1 VSVRSFLDRARSI
14 DFASYYESAIQAIR
28 RTLYFGLDA
37 RVDLYHLLAGI
48 SRAGMALPP
57 ALAQIAAEHLR
68 QGNWLGRAL
77 YAIQR
82 PLKSGKSYEQAFK
95 PWIPFDELTI
105 LAAADRNASTEAF
118 TSLATIGTA
127 LRQIKASLLAAGA
140 YPLLLTFAAFAS
152 MRGLYTDFVK
162 PSVSVMDIT
171 KLPEA
176 TRNWMKVVTVC
187 AQHPM
192 WIAMAAR
199 IVMGLVAYSLPR
211 VTGKPRQY
219 LDRYFPPYVVY
230 REICAARFLLAFVG
244 LQMAK
249 TPVAE
254 SLRLLS
260 TNASPYMRSLLEPMH
275 VSARSGA
282 TDVSTFRSPLLDPSV
297 SVTLALLLQTQDAEA
312 ALPRIADTLLASTQR
327 RVGRLAGF
335 ISAGGI
341 LIIAVFVGWTLVAFN
356 DFGNVAANIS
366 NATTASP

>member
-1 VSVRSFLDRARSI
+1 MFADALHRLRQIDLASSYAELAQLVRRI
-14 DFASYYESAIQAIR
+14 
-28 RTLYFGLDA
+28 LYFGLEQ

-48 SRAGMALPP
+48 SRARMPLPP
-57 ALAQIAAEHLR
+57 AIAQIAAEQLR
-68 QGNWLGRAL
+68 QGKRIGRAL

-82 PLKSGKSYEQAFK
+82 PLKSGKSFEQAFK
-95 PWIPFDELTI
+95 PWVPFDELTI
-105 LAAADRNASTEAF
+105 LAAADRNAATEAF

-127 LRQIKASLLAAGA
+127 LREIKAALIAAGA
-140 YPLLLTFAAFAS
+140 YPLMLTIAAFAS
-152 MRGLYTDFVK
+152 MQGLYSDFIK
-162 PSVSVMDIT
+162 PSASVMDLSR
-171 KLPEA
+171 LPDA
-176 TRNWMKVVTVC
+176 TRYWMKVVTVC
-187 AQHPM
+187 AEHPG
-192 WIAMAAR
+192 WIAAA
-199 IVMGLVAYSLPR
+199 GLAIAALIAYTLPR
-211 VTGKPRQY
+211 VTGPVRHV

-230 REICAARFLLAFVG
+230 REISAARFLLAFVG

-260 TNASPYMRSLLEPMH
+260 NNASPYMRSHLEPMH

-327 RVGRLAGF
+327 RVNRLARF

-356 DFGNVAANIS
+356 DFGNVAANLS
-366 NATTASP
+366 NATHASP